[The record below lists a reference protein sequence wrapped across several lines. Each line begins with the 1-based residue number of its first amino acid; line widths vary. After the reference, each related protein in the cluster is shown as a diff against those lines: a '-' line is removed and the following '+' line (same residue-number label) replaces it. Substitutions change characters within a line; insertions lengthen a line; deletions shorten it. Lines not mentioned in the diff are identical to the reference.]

1 MCEAGRNRIDM
12 GEQARGAC
20 EGTYL
25 RIVKLRQIA
34 SREEV
39 HAPEVEMLEVGMS
52 VEEVQE
58 AIIEG

>member
-1 MCEAGRNRIDM
+1 MCEADRNRIDM
-12 GEQARGAC
+12 GEQARGAR
-20 EGTYL
+20 EGAYL
-25 RIVKLRQIA
+25 GIVKLGQIA

-58 AIIEG
+58 TIVEG